1 MNERAEQHQTEQNAN
16 GFRAGQTLTEVNRYA
31 DQGFQCRVDD
41 AEYRTKTKQLCVAVF
56 NLLTEVDQLRVL
68 LQIVCTE
75 RNPDNVGQRTQDDRH
90 GEAADQKA
98 KRRAD

>member
-1 MNERAEQHQTEQNAN
+1 M
-16 GFRAGQTLTEVNRYA
+16 
-31 DQGFQCRVDD
+31 DD
-41 AEYRTKTKQLCVAVF
+41 AEYRTEAKQLGIAVF
-56 NLLTEVDQLRVL
+56 DLLTEVNQLRVL

-98 KRRAD
+98 KRCAD

>member
-1 MNERAEQHQTEQNAN
+1 M
-16 GFRAGQTLTEVNRYA
+16 LTIN
-31 DQGFQCRVDD
+31 
-41 AEYRTKTKQLCVAVF
+41 EYRKVESLEEAYELNQKKNAVF
-56 NLLTEVDQLRVL
+56 NLLTEVNQLRVL